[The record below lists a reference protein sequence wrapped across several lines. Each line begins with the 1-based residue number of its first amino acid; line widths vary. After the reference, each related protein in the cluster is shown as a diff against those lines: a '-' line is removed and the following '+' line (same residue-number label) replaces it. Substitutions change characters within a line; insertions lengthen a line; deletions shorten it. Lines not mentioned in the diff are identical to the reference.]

1 MTVSV
6 RSHERSALEAEHPR
20 MAEASP
26 LWGGVEAVRRGPS
39 GPRWPAQ
46 RPRTIRAQREMSYG
60 AMTFSVLRLP
70 EAHIDPCTGRW
81 ERELQGRECRVA
93 SVCNTEATH
102 GSRHEQDERNR
113 RYDDE

>member
-1 MTVSV
+1 MTVLM
-6 RSHERSALEAEHPR
+6 RSHELSALETEHPR

-46 RPRTIRAQREMSYG
+46 RPRTFGAKRKTSYG
-60 AMTFSVLRLP
+60 AMTIFVSGCS

-81 ERELQGRECRVA
+81 ERAARDGNRHCGEAA
-93 SVCNTEATH
+93 SGCSPATV
-102 GSRHEQDERNR
+102 
-113 RYDDE
+113 